1 MSYPR
6 QAINEAF
13 ALLPTKLDTKEA
25 RIEHAAIG
33 FQESRFE
40 ARRQIITVVL
50 EGQKVN
56 VPEGPAV
63 SFWQFERGG
72 IQGVMRFHNVR
83 VVEWARAVCQVR
95 RVPFTVDDVWIAM
108 QTDDVLGAAFA
119 RLLMYT
125 DAAPL
130 PVVQSEGWEV
140 YLRTWRPGAYKR
152 DPDGLRRKWQSSWA
166 FALEH
171 A

>member
-13 ALLPTKLDTKEA
+13 ALLPSKLDSKEV
-25 RIEHAAIG
+25 RIQHAAIG
-33 FQESRFE
+33 YQESLFE
-40 ARRQIITVVL
+40 ARRQIVTVVRD
-50 EGQKVN
+50 GVKVN

-72 IQGVMRFHNVR
+72 INGVMTFYRTQ
-83 VVEWARAVCQVR
+83 VVDWAKSVCKAR
-95 RVPFTVDDVWIAM
+95 GVPFTVDDVWIAM

-125 DAAPL
+125 DAAPV
-130 PVVQSEGWEV
+130 PVVQSEGWEMYV
-140 YLRTWRPGAYKR
+140 RTWRPGAYKR
-152 DPDGLRRKWQSSWA
+152 DPEGLRRKWQSSWA
-166 FALEH
+166 FGLEQ